1 MTLAD
6 LSVNNISSNLLTEHF
21 LPQFLANVNVSS
33 CSLYVV
39 ARPSVCHLWSVCV

>member
-21 LPQFLANVNVSS
+21 LPQF
-33 CSLYVV
+33 
-39 ARPSVCHLWSVCV
+39 